1 MNSLSL
7 KREKKVIAVDF
18 QNFKLH
24 RLAEEYVRIYTQFGV
39 ETASIWSMDKLT
51 NKIEKKQ
58 FNNFVK
64 EEMRKYGFRVLKGGG
79 NTLNN

>member
-1 MNSLSL
+1 MNSNSL
-7 KREKKVIAVDF
+7 KREKNVVTVDF

-24 RLAEEYVRIYTQFGV
+24 SLAKEYVRLYTQFGV

-64 EEMRKYGFRVLKGGG
+64 EEMRRYGFRVLKS
-79 NTLNN
+79 TYPE

>member
-1 MNSLSL
+1 MNSMSL
-7 KREKKVIAVDF
+7 KREKNIITVDF

-24 RLAEEYVRIYTQFGV
+24 RLAKEYVRLYTQFGV
-39 ETASIWSMDKLT
+39 VTASIWSMDKLT

-64 EEMRKYGFRVLKGGG
+64 EEMRKYGFSVLKGGG
-79 NTLNN
+79 NILHN